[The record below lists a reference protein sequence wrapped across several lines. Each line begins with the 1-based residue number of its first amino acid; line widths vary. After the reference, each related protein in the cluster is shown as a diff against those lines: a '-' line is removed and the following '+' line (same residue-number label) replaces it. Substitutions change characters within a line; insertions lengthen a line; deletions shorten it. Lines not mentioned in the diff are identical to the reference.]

1 MQSLCPLRGGDAERG
16 STEGRSWGCI
26 SRGAVPA
33 APGLCHGSGSCCA
46 LGAAPAQGAAL
57 PGSLSASRTCAFLIL
72 MKCRHQFKI
81 KKKGNTGDPSL
92 RATATIFLMVT
103 ALRARLVSLWVSGL
117 LCSPCVLHVGS
128 SAAWGWWSARRCSC
142 CRCLG
147 RASGWNCRALSAS
160 IQLRVL
166 RLTPKMGHVNLSGGR
181 G

>member
-33 APGLCHGSGSCCA
+33 APGPCHGSGSCCA
-46 LGAAPAQGAAL
+46 LGEAPAQGAAL
-57 PGSLSASRTCAFLIL
+57 PGSLSTSQICAFLIL

-103 ALRARLVSLWVSGL
+103 ALRARLVSLWVSGQ
-117 LCSPCVLHVGS
+117 CVHLACCT
-128 SAAWGWWSARRCSC
+128 SAALLHGAGGQRGDAPAAGAWGEP
-142 CRCLG
+142 
-147 RASGWNCRALSAS
+147 RAGTAER
-160 IQLRVL
+160 
-166 RLTPKMGHVNLSGGR
+166 
-181 G
+181 